1 MEKLTTFVEKALDG
15 LTNQTAA
22 KTAEAVRG
30 QKDLVIVSDY
40 AVAQGAQ
47 YDSVESR
54 DSAYH
59 LVPRAQIIADIAKN
73 NKPSKELKGVAPVID
88 PVRFPGF
95 YTKGGYAA
103 YKDQLVYLPQKE
115 VDQKLS
121 DELSALLKLSRAEGL
136 EQGFGDLGSCLI
148 NSQTRDNRD
157 LVLSSCYY
165 YQNQAYCN
173 SYRSNDR
180 NSDPKW
186 YHLSPVAARID
197 EKGYVRCQ
205 DVLLADYTY
214 DQDSLAK
221 YLIKSTVVNELPAYH
236 QQQLRKNQAALEDE
250 KSL

>member
-15 LTNQTAA
+15 LTNETAA
-22 KTAEAVRG
+22 KTAEVVHN
-30 QKDLVIVSDY
+30 QKDFVIVSDF
-40 AVAQGAQ
+40 AVAQGAK
-47 YDSVESR
+47 YDEIESR
-54 DSAYH
+54 DNAYH
-59 LVPRAQIIADIAKN
+59 WVPRAQIIADFAKDH
-73 NKPSKELKGVAPVID
+73 KPSKELKGVAPVID

-95 YTKGGYAA
+95 YARGGYAT
-103 YKDQLVYLPQKE
+103 YKDKLVYLPQKE
-115 VDQKLS
+115 VDQKLGA
-121 DELSALLKLSRAEGL
+121 ELSALMKLSPMEGL
-136 EQGFGDLGSCLI
+136 EQGFGSLSSCLI

-157 LVLSSCYY
+157 LVIASCYY

-180 NSDPKW
+180 NSKPKW
-186 YHLSPVAARID
+186 YHLSPVAAQID

-236 QQQLRKNQAALEDE
+236 QQQLRKHQAALEDE